1 MKSKSKRKK
10 KDNKKIIIMDNS
22 FSKWIVNNIIEE
34 LCALDNI
41 YDIFFIRVKN
51 QKKSYHK
58 YHSSINLNENF
69 FEYILQISLNIYHI
83 INIGCDVYFYANF

>member
-10 KDNKKIIIMDNS
+10 KIIKKKIMDNS

-41 YDIFFIRVKN
+41 YDIFFIRIKN

-58 YHSSINLNENF
+58 YHSSIDLNENF
-69 FEYILQISLNIYHI
+69 FEYISY
-83 INIGCDVYFYANF
+83 Y

>member
-1 MKSKSKRKK
+1 
-10 KDNKKIIIMDNS
+10 MDNS

-41 YDIFFIRVKN
+41 YDIFFIRIKN

-58 YHSSINLNENF
+58 YHSSIDLNENF
-69 FEYILQISLNIYHI
+69 FEYISY
-83 INIGCDVYFYANF
+83 Y